1 MAGKFLWILD
11 NGHGKATAGKRS
23 PLLDDGRQLLEYE
36 FNRDVVRRLMILM
49 EAQDLSFHNLVPEVE
64 GDISLQ
70 ARVDRANKLKTPLA
84 KLYLSVH
91 ANAAGDQ
98 WSNASGIETFC
109 YRFNSKS
116 ERLARIFQ
124 NNLVDA
130 SGWRNRGVKEAG
142 FYVLKNTKMPAIL
155 TENGFYS
162 NPDECR
168 KLLDPEWRD
177 KIANAHLYAIQE
189 IEETGYN
196 F

>member
-36 FNRDVVRRLMILM
+36 FNRDIVSRLMLLL
-49 EAQDLSFHNLVPEVE
+49 ESQDLSFHNLVPEVD

-91 ANAAGDQ
+91 ANAASDQ

-124 NNLVDA
+124 NNLIDA

-177 KIANAHLYAIQE
+177 KIATAHLYAIQE